1 MILSVRSLTVFEE
14 NIVVTVFKL
23 VPLFFQSLIAG
34 EGGGGGVYKK
44 IDCNSGRGLNFIVTQ
59 PNSSDPPP
67 DGKYWPIPYSYS
79 L

>member
-34 EGGGGGVYKK
+34 EGGGGG
-44 IDCNSGRGLNFIVTQ
+44 GGGVTIK
-59 PNSSDPPP
+59 N
-67 DGKYWPIPYSYS
+67 
-79 L
+79 

>member
-34 EGGGGGVYKK
+34 EGGRGVGCDYKK
-44 IDCNSGRGLNFIVTQ
+44 LTATAEGG
-59 PNSSDPPP
+59 
-67 DGKYWPIPYSYS
+67 
-79 L
+79 

>member
-34 EGGGGGVYKK
+34 EGGRWGVGGDYKK
-44 IDCNSGRGLNFIVTQ
+44 LTPTAEGG
-59 PNSSDPPP
+59 
-67 DGKYWPIPYSYS
+67 
-79 L
+79 

>member
-34 EGGGGGVYKK
+34 EGGGGVGGDYKK
-44 IDCNSGRGLNFIVTQ
+44 LTATAEGG
-59 PNSSDPPP
+59 
-67 DGKYWPIPYSYS
+67 
-79 L
+79 

>member
-34 EGGGGGVYKK
+34 EGGAWGVGGDYKK
-44 IDCNSGRGLNFIVTQ
+44 LTATAEGG
-59 PNSSDPPP
+59 
-67 DGKYWPIPYSYS
+67 
-79 L
+79 

>member
-34 EGGGGGVYKK
+34 EGGGEGWGVGGEGWDYKK
-44 IDCNSGRGLNFIVTQ
+44 LTATAEGG
-59 PNSSDPPP
+59 
-67 DGKYWPIPYSYS
+67 
-79 L
+79 

>member
-34 EGGGGGVYKK
+34 EGGRGVGCDYKK

-67 DGKYWPIPYSYS
+67 DGKY
-79 L
+79 

>member
-34 EGGGGGVYKK
+34 EGGGWGVGGDYKK
-44 IDCNSGRGLNFIVTQ
+44 LTATAEGG
-59 PNSSDPPP
+59 
-67 DGKYWPIPYSYS
+67 
-79 L
+79 

>member
-34 EGGGGGVYKK
+34 EGGGGVGVGCDYKK
-44 IDCNSGRGLNFIVTQ
+44 LTATAEGG
-59 PNSSDPPP
+59 
-67 DGKYWPIPYSYS
+67 
-79 L
+79 